1 MKNIEINSFDGSF
14 QYNGYTISYR
24 IIDNFNE
31 NRHDKMQRYIHFF
44 KDGDNIGFTSIYG
57 HVEVMTNITILD
69 AENYFLESLEKGII
83 QWNKDYTNEN
93 NCLLQELS

>member
-44 KDGDNIGFTSIYG
+44 KDGHDIGFTSIYG
-57 HVEVMTNITILD
+57 HVEQMTNITILD
-69 AENYFLESLEKGII
+69 AEKYFLESLEQGRI
-83 QWNKDYTNEN
+83 QWK
-93 NCLLQELS
+93 